1 MATKQEERYPGV
13 NHVSDLRRFLRGK
26 VRHMNELLA
35 TCKAKDEKK
44 VKSYISMVTEILA
57 LDYFKKDINVYT
69 LMKCL
74 KAETFDIDETS
85 NVIKEEIKELD
96 RQIEEKQ
103 MELCEDESLIPDEQ
117 KDFLEARRHS
127 VAALRLKRYQ
137 LDEYLHCLEREK
149 NLLHNLKGIIC
160 RPEGFFSKL

>member
-13 NHVSDLRRFLRGK
+13 NHVSDLRRFLRVK

-85 NVIKEEIKELD
+85 NVIKEELKELD
-96 RQIEEKQ
+96 RQI
-103 MELCEDESLIPDEQ
+103 
-117 KDFLEARRHS
+117 
-127 VAALRLKRYQ
+127 
-137 LDEYLHCLEREK
+137 
-149 NLLHNLKGIIC
+149 
-160 RPEGFFSKL
+160 